1 MFSPT
6 GCTAFIL
13 CALFLIMNACRG
25 TVIINGD
32 EVEPHSL
39 PFMAFL
45 GSIEFCGGT
54 LIDRKWVLTA
64 AHCGNIKTVLL
75 GMHSIKKEKIEKKYR
90 QVRKVK
96 TSVPHCEFDK
106 NKRVNDLMLLK
117 LDKPVKETRWVKV
130 QQLSNVVQEPA
141 AGSVCLVAGWGAT
154 SKNSNV
160 LSDVLMSANVTV
172 IDREKCNSP
181 DHYNHKPNI
190 TKDMICAGPNGKKSD
205 ADTCKGDSG
214 GPIFCNG
221 VLVGVTSFGGSK
233 NEPCGSVKRPGVYA
247 FLSENH
253 LNWIKKTLK
262 TFEAE

>member
-45 GSIEFCGGT
+45 ESIEFCGGT

-106 NKRVNDLMLLK
+106 NKGVNDLMLLK

-154 SKNSNV
+154 SKNSKV

-221 VLVGVTSFGGSK
+221 VLVGVTSFGGSE

>member
-1 MFSPT
+1 MHIFRKNTQQQRIVS
-6 GCTAFIL
+6 L
-13 CALFLIMNACRG
+13 KCRG

-45 GSIEFCGGT
+45 GSVEFCGGT

-205 ADTCKGDSG
+205 TDTCKGDSG